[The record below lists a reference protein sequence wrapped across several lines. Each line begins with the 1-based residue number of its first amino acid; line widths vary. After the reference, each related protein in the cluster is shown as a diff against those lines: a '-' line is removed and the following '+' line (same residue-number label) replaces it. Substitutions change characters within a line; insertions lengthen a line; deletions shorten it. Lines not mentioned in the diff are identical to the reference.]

1 VPPSTI
7 ISLRGSAGGGMALK
21 YCFVDASNLNS
32 VKEQARLEVIG
43 SVESLMSER
52 FRVILLASLVLGLC
66 SP

>member
-1 VPPSTI
+1 
-7 ISLRGSAGGGMALK
+7 MALK